1 VRWKKEGKK
10 NPPSLKAE
18 RKRSAS
24 VVVILL
30 LFTVLVFAG
39 SFLYFKVL
47 VDRPEKVIADA
58 LASGL
63 EDGFSDSPIEF
74 TGEITAGDKT
84 EQVQTTFS
92 GISEKGLLSG
102 RGNQHYFA
110 TIDYKKADKTT
121 VIEAEFFTTQDGSV
135 YVKVQNLQEV
145 VNKIASDAKLTYG
158 KEGEAVLQNL
168 IAKYNKKW
176 IKLSPSE
183 AKILGLE
190 FLSRTNEC
198 EVARQGVRFDQEDIE
213 TLKNAYTKNPF
224 VALEEDLGSEK
235 INGRRSH
242 HYKLSINEAQVNSF
256 IEGSSQLSLMQA
268 LRTCQQTIMLG
279 LSAAELK
286 SSAVELWVDLANHKI
301 TQLRV
306 QNTKN
311 EVTSTYQLSPSQ
323 KTPKSNIAQ
332 PNDALLYADFQK
344 EIELILGVPLQQI
357 TAPN

>member
-1 VRWKKEGKK
+1 MRWKKEAKK
-10 NPPSLKAE
+10 DPPGLKAE

-30 LFTVLVFAG
+30 LFTVLVVAG

-110 TIDYKKADKTT
+110 TVNYKKADKIA
-121 VIEAEFFTTQDGSV
+121 VIEAEFFTTQEGAV
-135 YVKVQNLQEV
+135 FVKVQNLHEV
-145 VNKIASDAKLTYG
+145 VKQIASDATLLYG
-158 KEGEAVLQNL
+158 KEGEAVLQNV
-168 IAKYNKKW
+168 IAKYHKKW
-176 IKLSPSE
+176 VKLSAIE
-183 AKILGLE
+183 AKSFGMT
-190 FLSRTNEC
+190 FLSRTSEC
-198 EVARQGVRFDQEDIE
+198 EIARQGLRLDQEDIE
-213 TLKNAYTKNPF
+213 TLKNAYAKNPF
-224 VALEEDLGSEK
+224 VVLEEDLGSEK

-242 HYKLSINEAQVNSF
+242 RYKLSFNEAQMNAF
-256 IEGSSQLSLMQA
+256 IEGSSQLPLMQA
-268 LRTCQQTIMLG
+268 LSLCQQTIMFG
-279 LSAAELK
+279 LSATELK

-311 EVTSTYQLSPSQ
+311 EVTSTYRVSPLQ
-323 KTPKSNIAQ
+323 KTPQANISQ
-332 PNDALLYADFQK
+332 PNDTLLYADFQK
-344 EIELILGVPLQQI
+344 EIESILGVPLQQI
-357 TAPN
+357 STPN